1 MPAYTPPVKDQQF
14 LLHDL
19 FKVGES
25 DIPGYEDLD
34 RGITAAVLEEAG
46 KIAAN
51 VLQPLNVVGDTQG
64 CSLENGV
71 VRTPEGFKAAW
82 DEMAAGG
89 WMGLSADQE
98 HGGQG
103 MPYLLHTAV
112 GEFFSS
118 ANMAFQMYAGLV
130 QGAALTL
137 AAHGSDEQK
146 ATYVP
151 PMHEGRWSGTMNLT
165 EPHCGTDL
173 GLIRTKAELQD
184 DGSYRISGQKIW
196 ISGGEHDL
204 AENIVHLVLA
214 RIPDGPEG
222 IKGISLF
229 VVPKFLP
236 NKDGSLGERNRL
248 SCGGLEEKM
257 GIHGNATCVMN
268 YDGATGW
275 LVGEMHKGM
284 RAMFTM
290 MNEARLSVALQGYA
304 QAEIAYQNAVVF
316 ARERLQGRDLTGA
329 KNPDGPAD
337 PVIVHPDVRR
347 NLLDQKSFVEGA
359 RALAF
364 WGAEMIDRARRMGD
378 KDSEAMVSLL
388 IPVMKG
394 FLTDKGFEACV
405 LAQQTLGGSGFTRE
419 AGIEQFVR
427 DARIAMIY
435 EGTNGIQSLDLV
447 GRKLPANG
455 GKAIMSFFDLVK
467 GFIKENEDNEALKAD
482 FLDPLK
488 AASKD
493 LQAAGRY
500 FLQEGAKN
508 PLHAL
513 AGSYDFMHLFG
524 HVALGLMWARMAG
537 ASMEA
542 LGLGAEDTEFYE
554 TKVMTGRYYMSRQLP
569 ATGLHL
575 ARITSGAGPVMDLGA
590 ERF

>member
-19 FKVGES
+19 FKVSES

-34 RGITAAVLEEAG
+34 RSFTAAVLEEAG

-51 VLQPLNVVGDTQG
+51 VLHPLNVVGDTQG

-71 VRTPEGFKAAW
+71 VRAPDGFKAAW
-82 DEMAAGG
+82 DEMANGG
-89 WMGLSADQE
+89 WMGLAADPE
-98 HGGQG
+98 LGGQG
-103 MPYLLHTAV
+103 MPYLLNTAV

-137 AAHGSDEQK
+137 AAHGSDEQR

-151 PMHEGRWSGTMNLT
+151 SMHEGRWSGTMNLT

-173 GLIRTKAELQD
+173 GLIRTKAEPQN

-236 NKDGSLGERNRL
+236 NEDGSLGERNRL

-257 GIHGNATCVMN
+257 GIHGNA
-268 YDGATGW
+268 
-275 LVGEMHKGM
+275 
-284 RAMFTM
+284 
-290 MNEARLSVALQGYA
+290 
-304 QAEIAYQNAVVF
+304 F
-316 ARERLQGRDLTGA
+316 ARERLQGRDVTGA

-364 WGAEMIDRARRMGD
+364 WGAEMIDRARRMNDGEA
-378 KDSEAMVSLL
+378 EAMVSLL

-455 GKAIMSFFDLVK
+455 GKAIMSFFELVK
-467 GFIKENEDNEALKAD
+467 GFIKESEGNEALKAD

-493 LQAAGRY
+493 LQAAGMY
-500 FLQEGAKN
+500 FLQEGSKN

-524 HVALGLMWARMAG
+524 HVSLGFMWARMAR

-542 LGLGAEDTEFYE
+542 LELGAEDTEYYE
-554 TKVMTGRYYMSRQLP
+554 TKIMTGRYYMSRQLP

-575 ARITSGAGPVMDLGA
+575 ARITSGAEPVMDLGA